1 MINEAHVSILDFLYL
16 CKNLNELILD
26 QCSVY
31 FPHPD
36 GLNINFEPHRIL
48 KKLHVVNKNYP
59 FLSSEYMTLS
69 IARLIPNLEELVLRP
84 EPNHKGFTLTTIKIL
99 SELAKLERLEV
110 PVSTE
115 DTVNNMPSFV
125 YVLREFPSLRFLTL
139 SWGASPPEIHQ
150 GRTCRMVDW
159 LEHVL
164 QADNANIYVQ
174 ICHELHNHVYSNP
187 PLLNG

>member
-26 QCSVY
+26 QCSVH

-36 GLNINFEPHRIL
+36 GLNINFEPNRIL
-48 KKLHVVNKNYP
+48 KKLHVVNKNSP
-59 FLSSEYMTLS
+59 FLSSQHMTLS

-159 LEHVL
+159 LENVL